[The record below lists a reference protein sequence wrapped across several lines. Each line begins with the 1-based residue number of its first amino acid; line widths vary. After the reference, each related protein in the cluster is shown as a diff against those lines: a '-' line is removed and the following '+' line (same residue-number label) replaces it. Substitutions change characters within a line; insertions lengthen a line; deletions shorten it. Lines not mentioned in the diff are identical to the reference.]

1 MITSKKIIAALV
13 LAALGGC
20 SLMPKSATLATTQTT
35 SISNLA
41 ANDSLNATLWTQ
53 TAIEHDLVY
62 REVYLLAEEKLL
74 KALTDPAWEAL
85 PKGERSGDTKGLSP
99 AVIVDIDETVL
110 DNSPFQARLI
120 RDNAGFNEIAWRV
133 WCEQHAAH
141 ALPGALEFAKFAAA
155 HSVTMIYISNR
166 AQTLAAV
173 TQQNL
178 KEQGFPLAENEATVF
193 AAESPT
199 PGCAEKSGE
208 KGCRRK
214 LVAQKHRI
222 LLMFGD
228 QLGDFVDGSQTTVAA
243 RRTLA
248 DNYKDW
254 FGERWFALP
263 NPTYGVWE
271 TAVTSHPAT
280 AALKADPRAAKR
292 AALHEN

>member
-1 MITSKKIIAALV
+1 MMNSRILFAVLV
-13 LAALGGC
+13 LSALGGC
-20 SLMPKSATLATTQTT
+20 SLMPKPSTLATTQST
-35 SISNLA
+35 STSKFA
-41 ANDSLNATLWTQ
+41 ANDSLDATLWTQ

-62 REVYLLAEEKLL
+62 REVYHLAEEKLL
-74 KALTDPAWEAL
+74 KALSDPAWEAL
-85 PKGERSGDTKGLSP
+85 PKGERTSDGKDLSP

-120 RDNAGFNEIAWRV
+120 RDEAGFNEIAWRV
-133 WCEQHAAH
+133 WCQQHAAH

-155 HSVTMIYISNR
+155 HGVTMIYISNR

-178 KEQGFPLAENEATVF
+178 MEQGFPLAENEVTVF
-193 AAESPT
+193 AAESLT
-199 PGCAEKSGE
+199 PGCDEKSGE

-222 LLMFGD
+222 LLMLGD
-228 QLGDFVDGSQTTVAA
+228 QLGDFVDGSQSTVAA

-248 DNYKDW
+248 DSYKDW
-254 FGERWFALP
+254 FGERWFVLP
-263 NPTYGVWE
+263 NPSYGVWQ
-271 TAVTSHPAT
+271 TAVTAHPAA
-280 AALKADPRAAKR
+280 AALKVDQRAAKR